1 MLVTEKAKWARQLWP
16 LDFHLKV
23 FVFFFISILNQN
35 HVTIWSFLSLPHH
48 YSSTASVHKALE
60 QRFFPVKWGL
70 LLFIRDGWL
79 DLLSNGP
86 RPSRNQNALF
96 SRNLKPSSWNISS
109 LSSFIF
115 PSTEALK
122 PCSPRKL
129 QNPPLHYCNICYPKA
144 GAEIEGSKQSLQS
157 AYILAHTVISPVKT
171 LKSMKPCLGQTA
183 ATSPWKKQTFQDVF
197 LDSTYSMKPRNTIFL
212 CLTCRHTQNSSKHF
226 IQKNCFK

>member
-23 FVFFFISILNQN
+23 FVFFFVSILNQN

-115 PSTEALK
+115 PSTVHSSPLAAAAIEAGGGNDK
-122 PCSPRKL
+122 INSPCCWNGITLSSWLAPTEFLL
-129 QNPPLHYCNICYPKA
+129 QGHLHYYCSVSDDETGADVFAEFPPLLCSWSSDKQQQKERDADWNTQLQEGCYC
-144 GAEIEGSKQSLQS
+144 GTSKKKRP
-157 AYILAHTVISPVKT
+157 LA
-171 LKSMKPCLGQTA
+171 
-183 ATSPWKKQTFQDVF
+183 
-197 LDSTYSMKPRNTIFL
+197 
-212 CLTCRHTQNSSKHF
+212 
-226 IQKNCFK
+226 